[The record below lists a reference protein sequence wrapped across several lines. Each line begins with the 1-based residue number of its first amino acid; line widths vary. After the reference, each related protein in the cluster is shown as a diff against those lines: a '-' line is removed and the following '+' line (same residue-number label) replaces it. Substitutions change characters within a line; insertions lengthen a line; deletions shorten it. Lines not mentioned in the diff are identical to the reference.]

1 MADLVLGIDG
11 GGTGC
16 RAAIAGADGRVLA
29 IGQAGPAN
37 ILTNPDEA
45 VRHIEEAARAAL
57 LKAGREADNLADIPA
72 LLGLAGNNEPKAIE
86 RVLQI
91 LPFRQA
97 EIHSDGLIALEGAFD
112 GKDGAIAS
120 LGTGSVFLLRHE
132 GRARQFGGF
141 GFLIGDGGSGARI
154 GQEALR
160 MTLLAH
166 DGIRTETDMTNSL
179 FAEFGKDPG
188 AMLAFA
194 RHAVPG
200 DFARFAPAVFAAAE
214 TGDGLALEIVRQAA
228 ADVDAVLDRMLA
240 MAGPLPLCL
249 TGGLKSLY
257 PRYLAERHRT
267 RLVQP
272 AGDALSGAIRLARR
286 TFCSMETIF

>member
-1 MADLVLGIDG
+1 MAELVLGIDG

-16 RAAIAGADGRVLA
+16 RAAVATAHGPVLGA
-29 IGQAGPAN
+29 GQAGPAN

-45 VRHIEEAARAAL
+45 VHHIGEAARAAL
-57 LKAGREADNLADIPA
+57 INAGIATDNLASIPA
-72 LLGLAGNNEPKAIE
+72 FLGLAGNNEPKAIE

-91 LPFRQA
+91 LPFMKA
-97 EIHSDGLIALEGAFD
+97 EIRSDGLIALEGAFG

-120 LGTGSVFLLRHE
+120 LGTGSVFLLRHN
-132 GRARQFGGF
+132 GAVRQFGGF

-160 MTLLAH
+160 LTLLAY
-166 DGIRTETDMTNSL
+166 DGILNDTGMTASL
-179 FAEFGKDPG
+179 FAEFGNDPG

-194 RHAVPG
+194 RHGVPG

-214 TGDGLALEIVRQAA
+214 AGDGLALEIVRKAA

-240 MAGPLPLCL
+240 LAGPTPLCL
-249 TGGLKSLY
+249 NGGLKALY
-257 PRYLAERHRT
+257 PHYLAERHRR
-267 RLVQP
+267 RLTQP
-272 AGDALSGAIRLARR
+272 EGDALSGAIRLARS
-286 TFCSMETIF
+286 TFLSMEAIF